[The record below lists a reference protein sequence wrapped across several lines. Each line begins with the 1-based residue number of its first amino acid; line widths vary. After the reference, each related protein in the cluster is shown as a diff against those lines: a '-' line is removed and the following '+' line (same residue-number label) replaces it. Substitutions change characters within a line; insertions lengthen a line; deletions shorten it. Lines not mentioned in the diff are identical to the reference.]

1 LVKRWALLLAAVASE
16 VTATLSLKGA
26 LNHSWLYVVVVAG
39 YLGAF
44 LLLTAV
50 LKAGVPLG
58 VAYGIW
64 AALGVAC
71 TGLFAA
77 TIFGEPLTVLMGVG
91 LVLIIGGILLVE
103 LGSHAATDDTSPSG
117 SGSD

>member
-1 LVKRWALLLAAVASE
+1 MRRWTLLVGAVASE
-16 VTATLSLKGA
+16 VTATLSLKAA
-26 LNHSWLYVVVVAG
+26 LDSSWLYVVVVAG

-50 LKAGVPLG
+50 LKSGMPLG

-64 AALGVAC
+64 AALGVAG
-71 TGLFAA
+71 TAVMAA
-77 TIFGEPLTVLMGVG
+77 LLLGEQLTALMGLG

-103 LGSHAATDDTSPSG
+103 LGSHAAEGRATPG
-117 SGSD
+117 RRGP